1 MLKHILPALAV
12 VALSASA
19 VAAQTAS
26 SMATPAP
33 AAIPLPMAAP
43 GGSPS
48 TPGVSLVIRDGKVTL
63 KAEQASVRQIL
74 AEWERQGQ
82 VKVVG
87 TDKLAG
93 APVTLTLVDVPEK
106 QALEIVMRG
115 VPGYMAI
122 DRDAR
127 ADTAPAGPSRYDRVV
142 VMARASTPVPA
153 AAAAAA
159 GRGMPSPA
167 QAPAGFQQTMPEAVP
182 LPFAPPAGDEGAL
195 AGGPDRNDVE
205 QFQQA
210 EPPMPNSPVAS
221 PYPNAYPGS
230 PYVGADGP
238 YGGNAAAAAA
248 AGMTVAP
255 GMSAGPPET
264 QFDYANPQKY
274 FEQRRQ
280 QKGQPT
286 SVPTAVPTIGTPIG
300 ATGGTPP
307 MGTTGRPPTA
317 VPTAVP
323 TAPGVLAQP
332 GIAPVPQGPPTP
344 AQGEFFN
351 PYNLPADWVPPP
363 AVPTS
368 GTPVEPDRAKYSN
381 PYNPQPPE

>member
-12 VALSASA
+12 VALSASS
-19 VAAQTAS
+19 VMAQAE
-26 SMATPAP
+26 AP
-33 AAIPLPMAAP
+33 A
-43 GGSPS
+43 
-48 TPGVSLVIRDGKVTL
+48 TPGVSLVIREGKVTL
-63 KAEQASVRQIL
+63 KAEQASLRQIL

-87 TDKLAG
+87 ADKLAG
-93 APVTLTLVDVPEK
+93 APVTLTLIDVPEK

-122 DRDAR
+122 DRA
-127 ADTAPAGPSRYDRVV
+127 AQAEAAPAGPSRYDRVV

-153 AAAAAA
+153 AAAAAGA
-159 GRGMPSPA
+159 SRGMPAPA
-167 QAPAGFQQTMPEAVP
+167 QPPAGFQQTMQEQ
-182 LPFAPPAGDEGAL
+182 PPQMFGPPVGDEGVVAS
-195 AGGPDRNDVE
+195 GPDRNDVE

-210 EPPMPNSPVAS
+210 EPPMPDAPVAS

-230 PYVGADGP
+230 PYIGASISSGP

-248 AGMTVAP
+248 AGV
-255 GMSAGPPET
+255 SAAPPET

-280 QKGQPT
+280 QQQPPT
-286 SVPTAVPTIGTPIG
+286 SVPTAVPSIGTPV
-300 ATGGTPP
+300 GG
-307 MGTTGRPPTA
+307 TGRPPTS
-317 VPTAVP
+317 VPSAVP
-323 TAPGVLAQP
+323 TAPGVMAQP
-332 GIAPVPQGPPTP
+332 GVSPVPQAAPTP

-363 AVPTS
+363 VGDSS

-381 PYNPQPPE
+381 PYNPSQPPE

>member
-12 VALSASA
+12 VALSASS
-19 VAAQTAS
+19 VAAQVA
-26 SMATPAP
+26 
-33 AAIPLPMAAP
+33 
-43 GGSPS
+43 

-63 KAEQASVRQIL
+63 KAEQASLRQIL

-87 TDKLAG
+87 ADKLAG

-115 VPGYMAI
+115 VPGYMAV
-122 DRDAR
+122 DRVAQ
-127 ADTAPAGPSRYDRVV
+127 AEAAPAGPSRYDRVV
-142 VMARASTPVPA
+142 VMARATTPVPA
-153 AAAAAA
+153 VASGATGAR
-159 GRGMPSPA
+159 RGMPSPA
-167 QAPAGFQQTMPEAVP
+167 QPPAAFQQTMPEPMPQA
-182 LPFAPPAGDEGAL
+182 FAPPAGDEGVVA
-195 AGGPDRNDVE
+195 AGPDRNDVE
-205 QFQQA
+205 QFQQV
-210 EPPMPNSPVAS
+210 EPPMPNAPVAS

-230 PYVGADGP
+230 PYVGGTADSGP
-238 YGGNAAAAAA
+238 YGGNPAAAAA
-248 AGMTVAP
+248 AGMTVVP
-255 GMSAGPPET
+255 GMGAAPPET

-274 FEQRRQ
+274 FEQRRLQ
-280 QKGQPT
+280 QQGQQLTP
-286 SVPTAVPTIGTPIG
+286 VPTAVPTIGTPMG
-300 ATGGTPP
+300 APP

-332 GIAPVPQGPPTP
+332 GIAPVPQAAPTP

-351 PYNLPADWVPPP
+351 PYNLPPDWVPPP
-363 AVPTS
+363 VTPDS

-381 PYNPQPPE
+381 PYNPAQPPE